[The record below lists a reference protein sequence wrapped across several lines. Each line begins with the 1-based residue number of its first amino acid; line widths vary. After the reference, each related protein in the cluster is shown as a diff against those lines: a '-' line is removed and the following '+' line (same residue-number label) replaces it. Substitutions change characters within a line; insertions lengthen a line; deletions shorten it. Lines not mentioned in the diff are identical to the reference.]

1 MGRHKRLNAVRKS
14 GKAQAEDQLIDSS
27 KAVNQNN
34 YNISQK
40 CAQSRGGMKIYY
52 VEVSLFLLKF
62 HAF

>member
-34 YNISQK
+34 HNINEK
-40 CAQSRGGMKIYY
+40 CAQSGGGMKIYS
-52 VEVSLFLLKF
+52 VKFLSSF
-62 HAF
+62 